1 MGCCSYFRLL
11 ATAIFVT
18 GVLPLLTVRGASKY
32 VSTWH
37 FIGPFS
43 VGKTEIDGD
52 PLYGYFDHGALGGE
66 IQVGN
71 NSQLVERQVMSEHVS
86 GGQVYWSKIR
96 GKGGYAS
103 LAPQTYDAKVQVD
116 LNSIVQ
122 STSSITIQESQG
134 WLYGYL
140 KGGTKDFNKSFRLH
154 CQGLHTVWVGNTY
167 YHGDIYSGNKMF
179 INFVWETGKKRYKVV
194 ARIRYKGVLPRF
206 SCKLS
211 KLKSRAQ
218 IFPPLRELTPDVVDG
233 VLVSPLIP
241 LTISN
246 DGTGWLN
253 DFEMRPRQ
261 GNSNI
266 ELRLNEEEE
275 SILKLSKGIAPTQS
289 IVIPMRLSLLSKPEN
304 IVKGIVGPSGEREHC
319 IQVHI
324 DLVSRSGNV
333 IDTTSFFLRCR
344 HGLQSHTF
352 TFRSHDGSISSA
364 SLIRPR
370 KRCSLKKK
378 CGVLIS
384 LSGVGVSPSSQ
395 ADAHKYQDNRRRAK
409 KGASSLS
416 GSEWT
421 FGMKNAWILCP
432 GRQGAHNF
440 EGKIFDFC
448 KSREAK

>member
-1 MGCCSYFRLL
+1 MGCRSYFRLL
-11 ATAIFVT
+11 ATAIFAA
-18 GVLPLLTVRGASKY
+18 GVLPVSTVFAASKY

-52 PLYGYFDHGALGGE
+52 PLYGYFDDGALGDE

-71 NSQLVERQVMSEHVS
+71 NSQLLERQVMSEHVS

-103 LAPQTYDAKVQVD
+103 LAPQTYDSKVRVD

-134 WLYGYL
+134 WIYGYL
-140 KGGTKDFNKSFRLH
+140 KGKEKDFNKSFRLH
-154 CQGLHTVWVGNTY
+154 CQGLHTVWVGNNY
-167 YHGDIYSGNKMF
+167 YHGDIYSGNKVF
-179 INFVWETGKKRYKVV
+179 INFVWETGKTRYKVV
-194 ARIRYKGVLPRF
+194 ARVRYKGALPQF

-211 KLKSRAQ
+211 KLRSSAQ
-218 IFPPLRELTPDVVDG
+218 IFPPLRELIPDVVDG
-233 VLVSPLIP
+233 VLVSPLVP

-246 DGTGWLN
+246 GGTGWLN
-253 DFEMRPRQ
+253 DFEMRPRVGDSQ
-261 GNSNI
+261 I
-266 ELRLNEEEE
+266 KLHLNEEENR
-275 SILKLSKGIAPTQS
+275 ILQISKGVAPTQS
-289 IVIPMRLSLLSKPEN
+289 VIIPIRLSLLSKPED
-304 IVKGIVGPSGEREHC
+304 IVKDIVGPSGERENC

-324 DLVSRSGNV
+324 DLVSRSRNVV
-333 IDTTSFFLRCR
+333 IDSTSFFLRCR
-344 HGLQSHTF
+344 HSLQSHTF
-352 TFRSHDGSISSA
+352 TFKSHDGSISSA

-370 KRCSLKKK
+370 KRCDLKKK

-395 ADAHKYQDNRRRAK
+395 ADAHKYQDNRRRPK
-409 KGASSLS
+409 KDSTLS

-421 FGMKNAWILCP
+421 FGMKNAWVLCP

-440 EGKIFDFC
+440 EGKIINFYPTS
-448 KSREAK
+448 KA